1 MEGHDKGVWCLNYF
15 QDGKRLLSASSD
27 GTSRIW
33 DINSG
38 RQIAAMGNH
47 TGRVYYAQV
56 NAQGTM
62 ATSVGSDKIIN
73 VWDLRNVAKPL
84 LTNQDSQDV
93 IMSCDIS
100 NDSKYVI
107 SGTMGGIVNALNVEN
122 NELEMAYDTLEF

>member
-1 MEGHDKGVWCLNYF
+1 
-15 QDGKRLLSASSD
+15 
-27 GTSRIW
+27 
-33 DINSG
+33 
-38 RQIAAMGNH
+38 
-47 TGRVYYAQV
+47 
-56 NAQGTM
+56 M